1 MKVRVGQI
9 RLPDPKAGANLLP
22 AAVDLTTI
30 GIMVPV
36 PVEVPVPIVAVA
48 GPLPVIPAKASAVA
62 AVPGSTMPLVPAATL
77 LAALL
82 LPLIAHPPPAAA
94 VLHLALVHPAITG
107 CRTAVGGVCPTAVTP
122 RLHLA
127 RPQPLLPAPPR
138 PRRQNR
144 PPALHLPLLNPLP
157 LPHPEPDYAII
168 PQLGV
173 IGSRRD
179 RSLTSCKPSLSHTCK
194 QAQNPSVTQKDTP
207 RFDFVYA

>member
-62 AVPGSTMPLVPAATL
+62 AVPGSTMPLVPAA
-77 LAALL
+77 
-82 LPLIAHPPPAAA
+82 
-94 VLHLALVHPAITG
+94 ITG

-127 RPQPLLPAPPR
+127 QPQPLLPAPPR